1 MLVKFTFK
9 NYKSFLDEQVLS
21 MEAGPGKEMESTL
34 LDVGRELIPQG
45 GTLLASAAIFG
56 AAASGKTNVLRAL
69 DYMKRVVLVSS
80 GRVQIVRQVDPFAFQ
95 MGAQELDSH
104 FEVEIIQDST
114 YYRYGFVIRGQRI
127 VREWLFRRTE
137 RLTPLFQ
144 RDEEGLRIKGLA
156 KNQARLLTP
165 PSSTLFLTVAAEV
178 GAGIGKEV
186 SDVIEWFSKLTISF
200 GPSQD
205 DLKAFSGNE
214 ELLHQAM
221 EVVAKA
227 GCGICGMKL
236 IEDGSYIDIETSH
249 PVYDKEGQ
257 IARVRNVRLFQDRGL
272 LSDGTVRLIC
282 TLALVMKAIEQGSV
296 LLVDDFTAIGE
307 LFIPAHILSLFTSG
321 LNIKRAQL
329 IVTSSSPGLAGKALR
344 RDQVWFTSRAQGD
357 QTQLMRLSSITGV
370 RKGGSYEK
378 RLLEAAWKEED

>member
-296 LLVDDFTAIGE
+296 LLVDDFTAMGE

-357 QTQLMRLSSITGV
+357 QTQLMRLSSITRV